1 MDKYYKPGEQINGYS
16 ITEMLA
22 EGRYGIV
29 YLAES
34 HESKK
39 YIIKQLK
46 KICLGKQKKNYFTRK
61 YY

>member
-46 KICLGKQKKNYFTRK
+46 KYA
-61 YY
+61 